1 MKKLQKMWC
10 LATLVATS
18 TFFFA
23 GFHNVSVSANNSPQ
37 TLPFSQN
44 WTTNAITTNDDWSP
58 VPGIVGFLGD
68 YTAASPTAVD
78 PRTLLDPFASVAVD
92 VIANQTNPD
101 TLANGGVAEF
111 DALTNPSVALNGS
124 GTADAPFIV
133 LYLNTT
139 GQSNIRIRYNARDL
153 DASVDNSVQP
163 VNTQFRAGST
173 GDFSNVA
180 GGYIADAT
188 TTGTATQVTA
198 VDVTLPAAAN
208 NQPVVQVR
216 IMTTNAIGNDEW
228 VGIDDIQATNDGT
241 AVINRAN
248 ADFNGDG
255 KTDYVITRD
264 TLTPLAE
271 KTSAGSPEGGLL
283 QKYWY
288 INTNG
293 SDATS
298 VVAWGLQN
306 DNVIPEDFDGDG
318 KDDIAVWR
326 SGLATEARFYIL
338 QSGTGTV
345 RVESFGAIDDQP
357 GVVGDYDGDGKADPA
372 TFRCPTTTPGQ
383 CFFFYRG
390 SLNNPGGNITYG
402 PWGFG
407 TTSTILP
414 NPGDFDGDGKFDFC
428 IRRDGGSGAGQFI
441 LRRSTDGGVEYINW
455 GLTTD
460 AIIPGD
466 WDGDLKSDF
475 AVVRFVGNQAHWY
488 ILERDGGGTGA
499 QPIIFGD
506 PTQDSGA
513 WGDYDGDGR
522 QDIAVWRP
530 NADPTMNYF
539 FVRLSSSGAFLVKE
553 WGRMGDQPVAEWN
566 GFGGPNVALQR

>member
-1 MKKLQKMWC
+1 MKKIQKLWC
-10 LATLVATS
+10 FTALAAVT
-18 TFFFA
+18 TFFLA
-23 GFHNVSVSANNSPQ
+23 GFHDATVSANNTPQ
-37 TLPFSQN
+37 ALPFSQN
-44 WTTNAITTNDDWSP
+44 WTTNLITTNDDWSP

-68 YTAASPTAVD
+68 YTAASPTGVD
-78 PRTLLDPFASVAVD
+78 PRTLLDPFTTVAVD

-101 TLANGGVAEF
+101 TLSNGGVAEF
-111 DALTNPSVALNGS
+111 DGIANPSVALNGS

-139 GQSNIRIRYNARDL
+139 GQNNIRVRYNARDL
-153 DASVDNSVQP
+153 DASVDNAVQQI
-163 VNTQFRAGST
+163 NTQFRVGGA
-173 GDFSNVA
+173 GDFSNVP

-188 TTGTATQVTA
+188 TGPSQATLVTP

-208 NQPVVQVR
+208 NQSLVEVR
-216 IMTTNAIGNDEW
+216 ILTTNAVGSDEW
-228 VGIDDIQATNDGT
+228 VGIDDIQVTNDGT

-264 TLTPLAE
+264 TNTPLAE
-271 KTSAGSPEGGLL
+271 KGSVRSPEGLS

-293 SDATS
+293 TDNYS
-298 VVAWGLQN
+298 VAAWGLQN
-306 DNVIPEDFDGDG
+306 DDSIPEDFDGDG

-326 SGLATEARFYIL
+326 SGTPARFYIL

-345 RVESFGAIDDQP
+345 KIDTFGQSDDQA

-372 TFRCPTTTPGQ
+372 VFRCPTTTPGQ

-407 TTSTILP
+407 TTSTIFP

-428 IRRDGGSGAGQFI
+428 IRRDGGGGAGQFI

-475 AVVRFVGNQAHWY
+475 GVVRFVGNQAHWY

-506 PTQDSGA
+506 PTQDFGA

-553 WGRMGDQPVAEWN
+553 WGRMGDEPVAEWN
-566 GFGGPNVALQR
+566 AFGGMMRSAPAR